1 MEKCVVLCSAADQ
14 LQGIDYL
21 LSVFLDLYLS
31 RLLIGPFSFFFFF
44 FLFRIL
50 VVFPLQSGVHLDHGK
65 PIQSHL
71 NSRIMLEFD
80 VLNFPNTFSVTH
92 VTLRWFFASVLVPG
106 KLNMLWHQKSVF
118 SKFDWENANQD
129 RLIPTPHLRVE
140 IQSSPKVFGLTS
152 LRTLFSFPSW
162 LHLVLAPLGPNTT
175 KSSSLLHFN
184 SHFDSSDVPVSYL
197 ILSIKKYKFKQNMIL

>member
-1 MEKCVVLCSAADQ
+1 MERCVVLCSAADQ
-14 LQGIDYL
+14 LQGTNYL

-50 VVFPLQSGVHLDHGK
+50 VVFPLQSGIHLDHGK

-71 NSRIMLEFD
+71 NIHIMLEFD

-92 VTLRWFFASVLVPG
+92 VTLRWFYASVLVPG

-152 LRTLFSFPSW
+152 LRTLFLFLPDSTSFWRRWGQIP
-162 LHLVLAPLGPNTT
+162 LKLFVAPFQL
-175 KSSSLLHFN
+175 SLRLEWCARLLL
-184 SHFDSSDVPVSYL
+184 DL
-197 ILSIKKYKFKQNMIL
+197 INKKV

>member
-1 MEKCVVLCSAADQ
+1 MERCVVLCSAADQ
-14 LQGIDYL
+14 LQGTNYL

-71 NSRIMLEFD
+71 NIHIMLEFD

-92 VTLRWFFASVLVPG
+92 VTLR
-106 KLNMLWHQKSVF
+106 
-118 SKFDWENANQD
+118 
-129 RLIPTPHLRVE
+129 
-140 IQSSPKVFGLTS
+140 
-152 LRTLFSFPSW
+152 
-162 LHLVLAPLGPNTT
+162 
-175 KSSSLLHFN
+175 
-184 SHFDSSDVPVSYL
+184 
-197 ILSIKKYKFKQNMIL
+197 